1 MLYVHVPLCGISAYG
16 NTMQHLVANPTL
28 EAALPVLRQGSYPAR
43 AMNVFSMTT
52 RSDGRKTAE

>member
-1 MLYVHVPLCGISAYG
+1 
-16 NTMQHLVANPTL
+16 MQHLVANPTL